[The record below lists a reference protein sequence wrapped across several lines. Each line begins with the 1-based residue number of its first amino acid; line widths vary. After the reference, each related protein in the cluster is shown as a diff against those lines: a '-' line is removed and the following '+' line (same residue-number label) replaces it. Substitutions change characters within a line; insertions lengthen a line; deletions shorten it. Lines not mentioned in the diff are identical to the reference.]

1 MQTQTKNP
9 AASGTTTASHEEGN
23 VAKTIESQTAK
34 LPSDVFLWSA
44 LGILA
49 ASTTLFFVNQRHTS
63 LLVGQLVAP
72 MLLFGI
78 YNKMVKQ
85 SGHDRTDSR
94 RTQRR
99 SAD

>member
-9 AASGTTTASHEEGN
+9 AASRTSTTTHEEGH
-23 VAKTIESQTAK
+23 VAKAIESQTAK
-34 LPSDVFLWSA
+34 LPSDIFLWSA

-85 SGHDRTDSR
+85 SGHDRTDSG
-94 RTQRR
+94 RTQRK
-99 SAD
+99 SSV